1 VPALALTALIALVQA
16 VRGFEGDAPEGNP
29 ELSA

>member
-16 VRGFEGDAPEGNP
+16 VRGFGKGVLA
-29 ELSA
+29 